1 MNFTCKINEK
11 QIFMNENQIIL
22 TSTKSMF
29 KTQLCVRSN
38 TKNKSYLTDKKKI
51 MVKRKT
57 KTTTIETWACV
68 LLFLVFPI

>member
-1 MNFTCKINEK
+1 
-11 QIFMNENQIIL
+11 
-22 TSTKSMF
+22 
-29 KTQLCVRSN
+29 
-38 TKNKSYLTDKKKI
+38 LTDKKKI

>member
-1 MNFTCKINEK
+1 
-11 QIFMNENQIIL
+11 MNENQIIL

-57 KTTTIETWACV
+57 KTTTIETWVCV
-68 LLFLVFPI
+68 TFPRISNLD